1 MRQSPLQHDP
11 EGSQSIL
18 AKHSVLVDTDIG
30 DDIDDA
36 LALALILRSPEIDLR
51 GITTVFGDTQRRAR
65 LAQHLLHVYDRE
77 DVPIA
82 AGVRT
87 PLQPRH
93 RPSGVPQAAIL
104 DSRAVAPA
112 ISALSGPELIV
123 ETALAQRGDLTI
135 LCLGPLTNVATALRI
150 QPDLFMAI
158 SGIIMVGGTSGLP
171 FPEWNVRSDARAA
184 QIVLGAGIPVKL
196 LGWNITTRCQLR
208 GCDLQRLRSE
218 YSPETQF
225 LSQLL
230 GVWKRHHHRWQPDL
244 PYIHDTLTVAALCA
258 PELFEF
264 EEMTARVFA
273 HGPLT
278 GFMVPRI
285 MNGPL
290 VQAAIGIK
298 AEATREWVMTR
309 LITSSRMQTS

>member
-1 MRQSPLQHDP
+1 MRQSPFQHSL

-18 AKHSVLVDTDIG
+18 PKHSVLVDTDIG

-36 LALALILRSPEIDLR
+36 LAIALILRSPEIDLR

-82 AGVRT
+82 AGVRV
-87 PLQPRH
+87 PLQPRQ
-93 RPSGVPQAAIL
+93 RPSGVPQAAII
-104 DSRAVAPA
+104 DSRAVTAA
-112 ISALSGPELIV
+112 ISALAGPELII
-123 ETALAQRGDLTI
+123 ETALAQRGHLTI
-135 LCLGPLTNVATALRI
+135 LCLGPLTNVATALRM
-150 QPDLFMAI
+150 QPDLFMTI
-158 SGIIMVGGTSGLP
+158 SEIIMVGGTSGLP

-208 GCDLQRLRSE
+208 DCDLQRLRHE
-218 YSPETQF
+218 DTPETQF

-230 GVWKRHHHRWQPDL
+230 GVWKRHHLRWQPDL
-244 PYIHDTLTVAALCA
+244 PYIHDALTVVALCA

-273 HGPLT
+273 QGPLR

-290 VQAAIGIK
+290 VQAATGIK
-298 AEATREWVMTR
+298 AEVTREWVMTR

>member
-1 MRQSPLQHDP
+1 MRQLPFQHGP

-36 LALALILRSPEIDLR
+36 LAIALILRSPEIDLR

-65 LAQHLLHVYDRE
+65 LAQHLLHAYDRE

-93 RPSGVPQAAIL
+93 RPSGVPQAAII
-104 DSRAVAPA
+104 DSRSVMPA
-112 ISALSGPELIV
+112 TSALSGQELII
-123 ETALAQRGDLTI
+123 ETALAHHGDLTI

-158 SGIIMVGGTSGLP
+158 REIIMVGGTSGLP

-196 LGWNITTRCQLR
+196 LGWNITTRCHLR
-208 GCDLQRLRSE
+208 GCDLQKLHTDN
-218 YSPETQF
+218 SPETQF

-244 PYIHDTLTVAALCA
+244 PFIHDALTVAALCA
-258 PELFEF
+258 PELLEF
-264 EEMTARVFA
+264 EEMTARVLA

-290 VQAAIGIK
+290 VQAATGIQV
-298 AEATREWVMTR
+298 EATREWVMTR